1 MKGPMSDTRRW
12 LDELARHTG
21 QPGANEVDRAL
32 TIDDRQGT
40 IGGPDALRAQL

>member
-1 MKGPMSDTRRW
+1 MLDPRRW
-12 LDELARHTG
+12 LEELARHAG
-21 QPGANEVDRAL
+21 QPGASEVDRAL